1 MELFRS
7 SATTKSSMSI
17 RVINEISKTSSPDL
31 EIQDMMTID
40 LHNISMVST
49 TYDKTVKVGIT
60 LPGSLTRRQIK
71 LAVSR
76 RRTRDCKHDT

>member
-1 MELFRS
+1 MNELVY
-7 SATTKSSMSI
+7 SMGYQDN
-17 RVINEISKTSSPDL
+17 INEISKTSSPDL

-40 LHNISMVST
+40 LHNISMVGI

-60 LPGSLTRRQIK
+60 RTRRQIK

-76 RRTRDCKHDT
+76 RRTRDCKHNT